1 LFSLG
6 TPVSSTNKTHCCDIA
21 EILLKVALKTIILTL
36 NYSLSLQKDWA
47 SASNPIGKFAYQSL
61 NQSDFDYF
69 NKSYP
74 YSKHFQLGI
83 GKPNMSANVKPES
96 KIWEMKMTDLFK
108 GEICLKYEQQIYH

>member
-1 LFSLG
+1 MYLVL
-6 TPVSSTNKTHCCDIA
+6 
-21 EILLKVALKTIILTL
+21 
-36 NYSLSLQKDWA
+36 
-47 SASNPIGKFAYQSL
+47 ASNPIGNFAYQSS
-61 NQSDFDYF
+61 NQTDFDYF

-108 GEICLKYEQQIYH
+108 ELRVRIMVFNATFNNISAISQQ